1 MSTIEEEKSM
11 LADDIGK
18 TSEGDDLSPGQI
30 KAIADELV
38 DMGWRKSLE
47 SVTD

>member
-1 MSTIEEEKSM
+1 MPTVEEEKEM

-30 KAIADELV
+30 KAIADELIA
-38 DMGWRKSLE
+38 MGWRKSFD
-47 SVTD
+47 SITD